1 MPRETT
7 APLAIGAA
15 AGVTTVQGSTQEAG
29 DGQAAADGEQ
39 PGPASAASN
48 VPAALR
54 FAARPGARDT
64 ATPAGQTRRRR
75 RGPAATADVSLA
87 DSGTAAGLATAAAL
101 AAPSARGDHARPAV
115 ETSASAAPAA
125 KPGGTAAGSPNAP
138 LQTAAGRAGPP
149 GSQLQDAG
157 GLSQAD
163 RVRFVQRVAEAF
175 RGVGD
180 EGGTVRLRL
189 SPPELGSLRIDIT
202 VRKGEMTARVE
213 TDTPA
218 ARNLLL
224 DNLPAL
230 RDRLAQHDIKV
241 QRFDVDFGGRSA
253 GQSGDPA
260 AQYQDRATYR
270 NPGGQATQ
278 TSAAAEAKAQPAP
291 GLIAAGQPPRGGRLN
306 IVV

>member
-1 MPRETT
+1 
-7 APLAIGAA
+7 
-15 AGVTTVQGSTQEAG
+15 
-29 DGQAAADGEQ
+29 
-39 PGPASAASN
+39 
-48 VPAALR
+48 
-54 FAARPGARDT
+54 
-64 ATPAGQTRRRR
+64 
-75 RGPAATADVSLA
+75 LA
-87 DSGTAAGLATAAAL
+87 DSGAVAGLATAATL
-101 AAPSARGDHARPAV
+101 AAQPAHADHSRPAV
-115 ETSASAAPAA
+115 ETIASATPTA
-125 KPGGTAAGSPNAP
+125 KPGGAAAGSPDAP
-138 LQTAAGRAGPP
+138 LPTPADRAGPP
-149 GSQLQDAG
+149 GSQLPDPN

-213 TDTPA
+213 TETPA

-241 QRFDVDFGGRSA
+241 QRFDVDFTDRWA
-253 GQSGDPA
+253 DQSHDPA
-260 AQYQDRATYR
+260 SQYQDPATYR
-270 NPGGQATQ
+270 NPASQPTQ
-278 TSAAAEAKAQPAP
+278 VPAGAEAEAPPAL

-306 IVV
+306 IVI